1 MLLLAIVLLLFQGV
15 LTNVGIS
22 EQVLRECFSP
32 VVSCVYNSTNNS
44 CSKVKDLSLNGLT
57 SCLTSGFR
65 LKLTQDLLPNVT
77 TATVKVTLD
86 GDINDCENEDVCE
99 HLDGYIEMVLA
110 ERNEGYFCNTTILS
124 EDEVRFSCAVPE
136 FSSDGAY
143 VRLYVLSDTT
153 TAVCV
158 LGEIPN
164 AALVLV
170 QDSELIK
177 LHVLFVRTTYFTSI
191 VPNLST

>member
-1 MLLLAIVLLLFQGV
+1 MLLLAVVLLLFQGV
-15 LTNVGIS
+15 VTAERIS
-22 EQVLRECFSP
+22 DTVLGLCYSE
-32 VVSCVYNSTNNS
+32 VESCVYNNSADNS
-44 CSKVKDLSLNGLT
+44 CNNIQELYQLQTGSS
-57 SCLTSGFR
+57 SCLTRSFT
-65 LKLTQDLLPNVT
+65 LSLTQELLFNVT

-86 GDINDCENEDVCE
+86 GDKNNINNCENGDMCE
-99 HLDGYIEMVLA
+99 ALDSYIEMVL
-110 ERNEGYFCNTTILS
+110 EENNVGHSCDVTSLS
-124 EDEVRFSCAVPE
+124 EDELSFSCAVPE

-158 LGEIPN
+158 LDVDIPD

-177 LHVLFVRTTYFTSI
+177 LLYIRRHCSCKI
-191 VPNLST
+191 